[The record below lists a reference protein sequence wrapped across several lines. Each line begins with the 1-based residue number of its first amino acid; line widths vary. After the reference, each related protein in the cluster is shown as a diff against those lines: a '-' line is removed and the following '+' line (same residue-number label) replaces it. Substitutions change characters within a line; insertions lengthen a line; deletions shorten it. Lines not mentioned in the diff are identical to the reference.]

1 MSAAAFACLKGVS
14 FFPHEMLF
22 CPFPL
27 LLPPRAKK
35 KWEIGGRF
43 PTAPSSY
50 GRRGREEKE
59 REAEFV
65 ICPGIKRVEEGE
77 FFFKVEEKEEGF
89 IENHSWARK
98 SFFASPP
105 PCTLPSNGAKNN
117 LSPPISKKDPLGQ
130 VRDREK

>member
-1 MSAAAFACLKGVS
+1 M
-14 FFPHEMLF
+14 
-22 CPFPL
+22 
-27 LLPPRAKK
+27 
-35 KWEIGGRF
+35 
-43 PTAPSSY
+43 
-50 GRRGREEKE
+50 
-59 REAEFV
+59 
-65 ICPGIKRVEEGE
+65 EEGE

-130 VRDREK
+130 VRDREKSSSYAAGLESMNISHYAMQREFRDMSFFRSMTYR